1 MKKTISL
8 TLILIIT
15 GSALSQQTNPSP
27 TLTKQDYLKKSK
39 GQKTGAFILLG
50 AGLLSVSLGSVQV
63 NPNIGGNNSGNTAFL
78 VTGLT
83 AIGISVPLFI
93 ASSKNKKKAMSMSFK
108 NQPLPQLQ
116 NYGFA
121 NRAIPSLNI
130 KISL

>member
-1 MKKTISL
+1 MKKIISL

-27 TLTKQDYLKKSK
+27 TLTNQDYLKKSK

-50 AGLLSVSLGSVQV
+50 AGLLSASLGSVQV

-83 AIGISVPLFI
+83 AIGISVPLFL

-108 NQPLPQLQ
+108 NQMMPQLQ
-116 NYGFA
+116 SSGFVYKTV
-121 NRAIPSLNI
+121 PSLNF